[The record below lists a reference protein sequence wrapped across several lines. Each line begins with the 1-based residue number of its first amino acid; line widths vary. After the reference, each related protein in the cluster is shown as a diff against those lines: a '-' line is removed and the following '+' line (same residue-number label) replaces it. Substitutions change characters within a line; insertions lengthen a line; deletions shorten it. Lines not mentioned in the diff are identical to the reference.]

1 MKLEY
6 QSRWLRLLI
15 ELFPTLPGIRRYRV
29 APARLEGDTARLLRR
44 RIARRLQTPDRE
56 HSPG

>member
-15 ELFPTLPGIRRYRV
+15 ELFPALPEIRRYRV
-29 APARLEGDTARLLRR
+29 LPASLDRHTGRRLRR
-44 RIARRLQTPDRE
+44 QVARQVRHTNSEGTL
-56 HSPG
+56 